1 MCGITGTVSWNGL
14 PESSI
19 VDEMM
24 LVLNHRGPDD
34 SGVYRDSNAVL
45 GHKRLSIIDL
55 SPAGR
60 QPMSNEDETLWS
72 VFNGEIY
79 NFMEIRNNLEGRGHK
94 FKSKTD
100 SEVLVHLYEEYKEKM
115 VEHLSGMFAFA
126 IWDKVNQKLFFARDR
141 MGKKPFYYFTTN
153 DGIVFASEL
162 KALLRHPWIHAQINP
177 SALRSFLILGYIP
190 GELSIISGIKK
201 LPSGCA
207 ATFQRSGL
215 KLNSYYRVED
225 EHEDGSCR
233 DAKEL
238 ENILAQAV
246 KRRLVADVEV
256 GVFLSGGIDS
266 SLIAW
271 LASRQSPIR
280 AFSIGFSEKEFDE
293 SSYARTVAKK
303 LGLTIIHR
311 TLQPADMLNAIPN
324 VFQVFDEPFADAS
337 AIPTYILC
345 KLTSEHVKVAL
356 CGDGGDELFGGYP
369 TLKAQFWAEK
379 LQTVPCAFQTL
390 KMLSMFLPES
400 EKYYPAGYILKR
412 FLTGVKFPSHLRQQ
426 LWTAYIQPEELSD
439 LGISTEW
446 PNELL
451 NILESCKSEHF
462 QRTSHLLDQKLYLP
476 DDILVKSDRASM
488 GNSMEVRAPFLD
500 KDVVTFSAGLKYSQR
515 SNKRILRDIL
525 SHSPIAE
532 IGRRKK
538 RGFAVPMARWL
549 RGELK
554 DWALEH
560 LESVIDYGIER
571 KGVNKFW
578 EEHQSRRRDRWRELY
593 ALIAF
598 SLWQK
603 SIH

>member
-1 MCGITGTVSWNGL
+1 
-14 PESSI
+14 
-19 VDEMM
+19 
-24 LVLNHRGPDD
+24 
-34 SGVYRDSNAVL
+34 
-45 GHKRLSIIDL
+45 
-55 SPAGR
+55 
-60 QPMSNEDETLWS
+60 
-72 VFNGEIY
+72 
-79 NFMEIRNNLEGRGHK
+79 
-94 FKSKTD
+94 
-100 SEVLVHLYEEYKEKM
+100 
-115 VEHLSGMFAFA
+115 
-126 IWDKVNQKLFFARDR
+126 
-141 MGKKPFYYFTTN
+141 
-153 DGIVFASEL
+153 
-162 KALLRHPWIHAQINP
+162 
-177 SALRSFLILGYIP
+177 
-190 GELSIISGIKK
+190 
-201 LPSGCA
+201 
-207 ATFQRSGL
+207 
-215 KLNSYYRVED
+215 
-225 EHEDGSCR
+225 
-233 DAKEL
+233 
-238 ENILAQAV
+238 
-246 KRRLVADVEV
+246 
-256 GVFLSGGIDS
+256 
-266 SLIAW
+266 
-271 LASRQSPIR
+271 
-280 AFSIGFSEKEFDE
+280 
-293 SSYARTVAKK
+293 
-303 LGLTIIHR
+303 
-311 TLQPADMLNAIPN
+311 
-324 VFQVFDEPFADAS
+324 
-337 AIPTYILC
+337 
-345 KLTSEHVKVAL
+345 
-356 CGDGGDELFGGYP
+356 
-369 TLKAQFWAEK
+369 
-379 LQTVPCAFQTL
+379 
-390 KMLSMFLPES
+390 
-400 EKYYPAGYILKR
+400 
-412 FLTGVKFPSHLRQQ
+412 